1 MTSTPPQTWAT
12 QLRAEPSIDKARFA
26 AIVQDLLAHDGSH
39 FVRTLY
45 QDDPDGAGRILAE
58 TLALHHDLL
67 AGPDPDNALHRAYL
81 HLIVNTAAQI
91 PAQPAPDF
99 DGLAWARDYASLFD
113 VAVQAPSPDGPVM
126 INVDQAFEFDRP
138 GKGTVS
144 GAQWLRELGQQI
156 NYRRYGRNDVIPSRL
171 FAFEPAASTRHSL
184 GNALWLADV
193 SQLVY
198 LQPAFVHK
206 QLSRWG
212 FDDIEWMADS
222 GTDTQAVVA
231 ACSSHVVVAFR
242 GTRGGAD
249 ILTDLKFRR
258 TDFRAGPEG
267 EAISGRRVHRGFLG
281 ALDSVWDPLHRAV
294 QRLAQAGPRRP
305 VFVCGHSLGAALATL
320 AARRLEGHGQAVAGV
335 YLYGSPR
342 VGNDAF
348 CDDYDR
354 VLQNRTFQH
363 VNRSD
368 IVTSVPPRWLGFRHV
383 AGQARR
389 FEGDGHSFS
398 VQAHD
403 AEPAPAPS
411 ADEQAA
417 LDDLKWQADQALAA
431 SERYRRHTAPAAP
444 SLYGTSFEQGRVDE
458 HGIGEYLFK
467 FACGLVDERLQSHG

>member
-1 MTSTPPQTWAT
+1 MSLTPPQAWAN
-12 QLRAEPSIDKARFA
+12 QLRADPGIDKARFA
-26 AIVQDLLAHDGSH
+26 AIVRDLLAHDDGGH
-39 FVRTLY
+39 FLRTLY

-58 TLALHHDLL
+58 TLSLHHGLL
-67 AGPDPDNALHRAYL
+67 AGPDADHALHRAYL

-91 PAQPAPDF
+91 PARPAPDF
-99 DGLAWARDYASLFD
+99 DLLGWARDYASLFD
-113 VAVQAPSPDGPVM
+113 VVVQAPSPDGPVT
-126 INVDQAFEFDRP
+126 ISVDQAFEVDRP
-138 GKGTVS
+138 AKGAVA
-144 GAQWLRELGQQI
+144 GAQGLRELGQQI

-171 FAFEPAASTRHSL
+171 FAFEPASTRHSL

-198 LQPAFVHK
+198 LTPEFVQK
-206 QLSRWG
+206 QLHRWG
-212 FDDIEWMADS
+212 FDDCEWIASDD
-222 GTDTQAVVA
+222 TDTQAVVA

-242 GTRGGAD
+242 GTRGSAD
-249 ILTDLKFRR
+249 MLTDLKFRK

-267 EAISGRRVHRGFLG
+267 EAPGGRQVHRGFLG

-294 QRLAQAGPRRP
+294 QRLAQARPQRP

-320 AARRLEGHGQAVAGV
+320 AARRLQGHGQAVAGV

-348 CDDYDR
+348 CDDYNR
-354 VLQNRTFQH
+354 VLRERTFQH

-389 FEGDGHSFS
+389 FEGDGHRFS

-403 AEPAPAPS
+403 DQPAPPPP

-417 LDDLKWQADQALAA
+417 LDELSWQADQALDAG
-431 SERYRRHTAPAAP
+431 ERFRRQAPPPMAF
-444 SLYGTSFEQGRVDE
+444 SYGTSFEEGRVDE
-458 HGIGEYLFK
+458 HSIGEYLFK
-467 FACGLVDERLQSHG
+467 FACGLVEQQLNRRG